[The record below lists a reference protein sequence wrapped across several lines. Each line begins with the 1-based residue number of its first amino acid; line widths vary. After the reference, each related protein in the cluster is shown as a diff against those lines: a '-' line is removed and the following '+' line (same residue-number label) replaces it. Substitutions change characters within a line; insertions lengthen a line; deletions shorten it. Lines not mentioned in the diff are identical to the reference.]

1 MQRCAAMVAA
11 SALFLV
17 VALAVLEP
25 AAGFT
30 GPNALLPLR
39 ARSDLLACFRR
50 ILSHVDGLAIGGP
63 IRGRIVRRAAPLGAQ
78 RPCPCASI
86 ACAHAGPLRLCPLMR
101 LLVASSS
108 QAAVPLRSTR
118 QCTRMQ
124 MEEPKAVQ
132 TFKRRASSFLAGLYV
147 TSALVTGTPAIVQP
161 SYAAGAAVEES
172 EQAAE
177 TAGKKAKAAAER
189 AKAAK
194 KQLEK
199 DVKAAEAQAKAEEKA
214 VSATL
219 SNRTEF
225 VCAGSA
231 GNGGRPDGGWHRR
244 VDRRSGYQDAKCGR
258 IGDR

>member
-39 ARSDLLACFRR
+39 AS
-50 ILSHVDGLAIGGP
+50 
-63 IRGRIVRRAAPLGAQ
+63 AP
-78 RPCPCASI
+78 
-86 ACAHAGPLRLCPLMR
+86 
-101 LLVASSS
+101 
-108 QAAVPLRSTR
+108 AAVPLRSAR
-118 QCTRMQ
+118 QCTSMQ

-132 TFKRRASSFLAGLYV
+132 AFKRRASSFLAGLYV
-147 TSALVTGTPAIVQP
+147 TSALVTGTPAIVEP

-172 EQAAE
+172 AEQAAE
-177 TAGKKAKAAAER
+177 SAGKKAKAAAER

-199 DVKAAEAQAKAEEKA
+199 DVKAAEAQAKA
-214 VSATL
+214 
-219 SNRTEF
+219 
-225 VCAGSA
+225 
-231 GNGGRPDGGWHRR
+231 
-244 VDRRSGYQDAKCGR
+244 
-258 IGDR
+258 

>member
-39 ARSDLLACFRR
+39 A
-50 ILSHVDGLAIGGP
+50 
-63 IRGRIVRRAAPLGAQ
+63 
-78 RPCPCASI
+78 
-86 ACAHAGPLRLCPLMR
+86 
-101 LLVASSS
+101 SS

-214 VSATL
+214 A
-219 SNRTEF
+219 
-225 VCAGSA
+225 A
-231 GNGGRPDGGWHRR
+231 
-244 VDRRSGYQDAKCGR
+244 DAKKKAENEKKKAAEAKKKAEAEA
-258 IGDR
+258 

>member
-39 ARSDLLACFRR
+39 ARSDLLACFCRIFRPRR
-50 ILSHVDGLAIGGP
+50 RARTAGP
-63 IRGRIVRRAAPLGAQ
+63 CVGASRGAAPLGTQ
-78 RPCPCASI
+78 RPLSCASN
-86 ACAHAGPLRLCPLMR
+86 ACAHAGHLCLCPLRR
-101 LLVASSS
+101 LLIASSAP
-108 QAAVPLRSTR
+108 AAVPLRSAR
-118 QCTRMQ
+118 QCTSMQ

-132 TFKRRASSFLAGLYV
+132 AFKRRASSFLAGLYV
-147 TSALVTGTPAIVQP
+147 TSALVTGTPAIVEP

-172 EQAAE
+172 AEQAAE
-177 TAGKKAKAAAER
+177 SAGKKAKAAAER

-214 VSATL
+214 VSATV
-219 SNRTEF
+219 SERNVDAR
-225 VCAGSA
+225 AKW
-231 GNGGRPDGGWHRR
+231 RPPKWRSLHRH
-244 VDRRSGYQDAKCGR
+244 VDRRSVCQDTKCR
-258 IGDR
+258 CIDDR

>member
-199 DVKAAEAQAKAEEKA
+199 DVKAAEA
-214 VSATL
+214 
-219 SNRTEF
+219 
-225 VCAGSA
+225 
-231 GNGGRPDGGWHRR
+231 RPRPRR
-244 VDRRSGYQDAKCGR
+244 RR
-258 IGDR
+258 